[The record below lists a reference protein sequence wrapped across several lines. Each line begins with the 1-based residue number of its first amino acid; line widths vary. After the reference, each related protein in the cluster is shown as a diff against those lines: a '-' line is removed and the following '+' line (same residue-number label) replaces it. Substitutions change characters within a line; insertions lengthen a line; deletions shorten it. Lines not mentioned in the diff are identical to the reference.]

1 MDDFKKLTEQL
12 LKIYINA
19 GSVNNLGIENY
30 FDENISL
37 IGTGKHELFTNLH
50 EFLESFKFDVKRRG
64 KIRLEVRNL
73 HQEEERLDGDHVLA
87 HGTVDFTGLF
97 KDGSICFEMET
108 RFTIIY
114 KWTNGKWLVQHL
126 HHSTPDLEQ
135 MDGEEF
141 PLTLGKQIKKT
152 RQALHALGTA
162 YYHISRLNLKTKKIE
177 LVKRSREMDMGI
189 KENTADWDPQFKII
203 EDIIAEPFVQKYM
216 EFFDIQTMA
225 ARLHNKESMSSEFK
239 KKDGSWFLSM
249 VVPQSYDKNGN
260 VTSVLFANRDVTDEK
275 LRELK
280 QEEELREAKLKAECA
295 NKAKSSFLLNM
306 SHDIRTPMNA
316 IIGYAELASRHLQET
331 DKLGRY
337 LEEIQI
343 CGKELLSMLGNVL
356 DLARIENNKV
366 EMEYTVSN
374 VHECF
379 ENCVIMFQQQA
390 ESKNQTISLTEQIM
404 YPYVYMDE
412 PHLSEVCLNII
423 SNAIKYTNTGGWIS
437 CNVVQKSCEKED
449 WCNMIISITDN
460 GIGMSEE
467 FQKRIFEIFE
477 RERNTT
483 SSHIEGSGI
492 GMGITKKLVELM
504 DGTIEVKSKQG
515 KGSTFTVTIPCRK
528 ASEDDS
534 LVKKNSN
541 LSNKNCLN
549 GVRILLVEDNE
560 INTEIAT
567 ELLTEEGCIVETA
580 NDGVACIDMIEK
592 ADADYY
598 KMILMDIQMPVMNG
612 YDATLAI
619 RKMKDTKK
627 ARIPII
633 AMTAN
638 AFAEDAQKGLSVGM
652 NAHVAKPVDMNIL
665 VPTMLKFLSL

>member
-1 MDDFKKLTEQL
+1 M
-12 LKIYINA
+12 Y
-19 GSVNNLGIENY
+19 
-30 FDENISL
+30 
-37 IGTGKHELFTNLH
+37 
-50 EFLESFKFDVKRRG
+50 
-64 KIRLEVRNL
+64 
-73 HQEEERLDGDHVLA
+73 LDI
-87 HGTVDFTGLF
+87 
-97 KDGSICFEMET
+97 KD
-108 RFTIIY
+108 
-114 KWTNGKWLVQHL
+114 
-126 HHSTPDLEQ
+126 
-135 MDGEEF
+135 
-141 PLTLGKQIKKT
+141 
-152 RQALHALGTA
+152 
-162 YYHISRLNLKTKKIE
+162 
-177 LVKRSREMDMGI
+177 
-189 KENTADWDPQFKII
+189 NTADWNPQFEII
-203 EDIIAEPFVQKYM
+203 EDIIAEPFVQKYID
-216 EFFDIQTMA
+216 FFDIQTMA
-225 ARLHNKESMSSEFK
+225 ARLHNKEFMSSEFK

-249 VVPQSYDKNGN
+249 IVPQSYDKNGN
-260 VTSVLFANRDVTDEK
+260 ITSVLIANRDVTDEK

-295 NKAKSSFLLNM
+295 NRAKSSFLFNM

-337 LEEIQI
+337 LEKIQI
-343 CGKELLSMLGNVL
+343 CGKELLAMLGNVL

-390 ESKNQTISLTEQIM
+390 ESKDQTFSLTEQIM
-404 YPYVYMDE
+404 YPYVYMDA
-412 PHLSEVCLNII
+412 PHLSEICLNII
-423 SNAIKYTNTGGWIS
+423 SNAIKYTNTGGTIS
-437 CNVVQKSCEKED
+437 CNVLQKSCEKED
-449 WCNMIISITDN
+449 WCDIIITITDN

-467 FQKRIFEIFE
+467 FQKRIFETFE

-483 SSHIEGSGI
+483 LSHIDGSGI

-504 DGTIEVKSKQG
+504 GGTIEVKSKQG
-515 KGSTFTVTIPCRK
+515 EGSTFTVTIPCRK
-528 ASEDDS
+528 ESEEET
-534 LVKKNSN
+534 LAKKNSN
-541 LSNKNCLN
+541 LCNKNCLN

-598 KMILMDIQMPVMNG
+598 KLILMDIQMPVMNG

-619 RKMKDTKK
+619 RKMKDSKK

-638 AFAEDAQKGLSVGM
+638 AFAEDIQKVLSVGM

-665 VPTMLKFLSL
+665 VPTMMKYL

>member
-12 LKIYINA
+12 FEIYINA
-19 GSVNNLGIENY
+19 ESINDFDIENY

-50 EFLESFKFDVKRRG
+50 EFLESFKFDVKRRD
-64 KIRLEVRNL
+64 KIRIEVGNL
-73 HQEEERLDGDHVLA
+73 HQEEERLDDDHVLA
-87 HGTVDFTGLF
+87 HGTVDFIGLF
-97 KDGSICFEMET
+97 KDGSICFKMET

-114 KWTNGKWLVQHL
+114 RWTNGKWLVQHL
-126 HHSTPDLEQ
+126 HQSIPDLEQ

-141 PLTLGKQIKKT
+141 PVTLGKQMQRT
-152 RQALHALGTA
+152 RQAFYALGTA
-162 YYHISRLNLKTKKIE
+162 YYLILRLDLKTKRVE
-177 LVKRSREMDMGI
+177 LVKRTRKMNIDMKDNNIEWNLLIEII
-189 KENTADWDPQFKII
+189 KNV
-203 EDIIAEPFVQKYM
+203 IAEPFVQKYM

-225 ARLHNKESMSSEFK
+225 ARLYNKESMSSEFK
-239 KKDGSWFLSM
+239 LKEGSWFLSM
-249 VVPQSYDKNGN
+249 VVPQNYDKDGN
-260 VTSVLFANRDVTDEK
+260 VTSVLIANRDVTDEK
-275 LRELK
+275 LRELR

-295 NKAKSSFLLNM
+295 NKAKSSFLFNM

-316 IIGYAELASRHLQET
+316 IIGYAELASRHLREI

-337 LEEIQI
+337 LEEIRI

-356 DLARIENNKV
+356 DLARIENSKV

-379 ENCVIMFQQQA
+379 ENCVIMFRQQA
-390 ESKNQTISLTEQIM
+390 ESKNQTLSLTEQIM
-404 YPYVYMDE
+404 YPYVYMDM

-423 SNAIKYTNTGGWIS
+423 SNAIKYTNTGGTIS
-437 CNVVQKSCEKED
+437 CNVLQESCEKED
-449 WCNMIISITDN
+449 WCNMIITITDN

-467 FQKRIFEIFE
+467 FQKRIFETFE

-483 SSHIEGSGI
+483 LSHIDGSGI

-515 KGSTFTVTIPCRK
+515 EGSEFTVTIPCRK

-541 LSNKNCLN
+541 LCNKNCLN

-567 ELLTEEGCIVETA
+567 ELLKEEGCIVETA
-580 NDGVACIDMIEK
+580 NDGVACIDLIEK

-612 YDATLAI
+612 YDATLTI

-638 AFAEDAQKGLSVGM
+638 AFAEDVEKVLAVGM

-665 VPTMLKFLSL
+665 VPTMMKYL

>member
-390 ESKNQTISLTEQIM
+390 ESKNQTISLTEQIV

-467 FQKRIFEIFE
+467 FQKRIFETFE

-483 SSHIEGSGI
+483 LSHIDGSGI

>member
-12 LKIYINA
+12 MKIYSNA
-19 GSVNNLGIENY
+19 ESVNDLGIENY

-37 IGTGKHELFTNLH
+37 IGTGKHELFANLH

-64 KIRLEVRNL
+64 KIRIEVQNL
-73 HQEEERLDGDHVLA
+73 HQIEERLDDDHVLA
-87 HGTVDFTGLF
+87 HGTVDFVGLF
-97 KDGSICFEMET
+97 KDGSICFKMET

-126 HHSTPDLEQ
+126 HQSIPDLEQ

-141 PLTLGKQIKKT
+141 PVTLGKQVKKT
-152 RQALHALGTA
+152 RQAFHALGTA
-162 YYHISRLNLKTKKIE
+162 YYLILRLNLKTKRVEFVKKNRKINI
-177 LVKRSREMDMGI
+177 DI
-189 KENTADWDPQFKII
+189 KDNNI
-203 EDIIAEPFVQKYM
+203 EWNLQIETIERIIAEPFVQKCID
-216 EFFDIQTMA
+216 FFDIQTMA

-239 KKDGSWFLSM
+239 LKEGSWFLSM
-249 VVPQSYDKNGN
+249 VIPQNYDKNGN
-260 VTSVLFANRDVTDEK
+260 VTSVLIANRDVTDEK
-275 LRELK
+275 MRELR

-295 NKAKSSFLLNM
+295 NKAKSSFLFNM

-331 DKLGRY
+331 EKLGRY
-337 LEEIQI
+337 LEKIQI

-379 ENCVIMFQQQA
+379 ENCIIMFQQQA
-390 ESKNQTISLTEQIM
+390 ESKNQTLSLTEQIM
-404 YPYVYMDE
+404 YPYVYMDA

-423 SNAIKYTNTGGWIS
+423 SNAIKYTNTGGAIS

-449 WCNMIISITDN
+449 WCNMIITITDN

-483 SSHIEGSGI
+483 LSHIDGSGI

-504 DGTIEVKSKQG
+504 DGTIEVESKQG
-515 KGSTFTVTIPCRK
+515 EGSTFTVTIPCRK

-541 LSNKNCLN
+541 LCNKNCLN

-580 NDGVACIDMIEK
+580 NDGVVCIDMIEK

-612 YDATLAI
+612 YDSTRHI
-619 RKMKDTKK
+619 RALERPDIKSM
-627 ARIPII
+627 PII
-633 AMTAN
+633 AMSAN
-638 AFAEDAQKGLSVGM
+638 AFAEDIKLCKESGM
-652 NAHVAKPVDMNIL
+652 NEHIAKPIDFGKVLEIL
-665 VPTMLKFLSL
+665 EKYL

>member
-1 MDDFKKLTEQL
+1 MDDFKKLTKQL

-73 HQEEERLDGDHVLA
+73 HQEEERLDDDHVLA

-97 KDGSICFEMET
+97 KDGSICFKMET

-114 KWTNGKWLVQHL
+114 KWTNGKWMVQHL

-141 PLTLGKQIKKT
+141 PLALGEQVKKT

-189 KENTADWDPQFKII
+189 KENTSDWDPQFQII

-280 QEEELREAKLKAECA
+280 QQEELREAKLKAECA

-423 SNAIKYTNTGGWIS
+423 SNAIKYTNTGGRIS

-449 WCNMIISITDN
+449 WCNMIITITDN

-467 FQKRIFEIFE
+467 FQKRIFETFE

-483 SSHIEGSGI
+483 LSHIDGSGI

-504 DGTIEVKSKQG
+504 DGTIEVESKQG
-515 KGSTFTVTIPCRK
+515 EGSTFTVTIPCRK

-541 LSNKNCLN
+541 LCNKNCLN

-567 ELLTEEGCIVETA
+567 ELLKEEGCIVETA
-580 NDGVACIDMIEK
+580 NDGVVCIDMIEK

-612 YDATLAI
+612 YDATLTI

-627 ARIPII
+627 ASIPII

-638 AFAEDAQKGLSVGM
+638 AFAEDTQKALSVGM

-665 VPTMLKFLSL
+665 VPTMMKYL

>member
-1 MDDFKKLTEQL
+1 MDDFEKLTEQL
-12 LKIYINA
+12 LKIYVNA
-19 GSVNNLGIENY
+19 ESVNDFGIENY

-37 IGTGKHELFTNLH
+37 IGTGKHEIFRNLH
-50 EFLESFKFDVKRRG
+50 EFLESFEFDVKRRG
-64 KIRLEVRNL
+64 KIRIEIQNL
-73 HQEEERLDGDHVLA
+73 HQEEERLDDDHVLA
-87 HGTVDFTGLF
+87 HGTVDFAGLF
-97 KDGSICFEMET
+97 KDGSVCFKMET

-126 HHSTPDLEQ
+126 HQSTPDLEQ

-141 PLTLGKQIKKT
+141 PVTLGKQVKKT

-177 LVKRSREMDMGI
+177 LVKRSRKMDMDI
-189 KENTADWDPQFKII
+189 KDNIADWDPQFKII
-203 EDIIAEPFVQKYM
+203 EGIIAEPFVQKYID
-216 EFFDIQTMA
+216 FFDIQTMA

-239 KKDGSWFLSM
+239 KKNGSWFLSM
-249 VVPQSYDKNGN
+249 IIPQSYDKNGN
-260 VTSVLFANRDVTDEK
+260 VTSVLIANRDVTDEK
-275 LRELK
+275 KRELR

-295 NKAKSSFLLNM
+295 NKAKSSFLYNM

-316 IIGYAELASRHLQET
+316 IIGYADLAIRHLQET
-331 DKLGRY
+331 EKLGRY
-337 LEEIQI
+337 LEKIQI

-379 ENCVIMFQQQA
+379 ENCVTMFQQQA
-390 ESKNQTISLTEQIM
+390 ESKNQTLSLTEQVM
-404 YPYVYMDE
+404 YPYVYMDA
-412 PHLSEVCLNII
+412 PHLSEICLNII
-423 SNAIKYTNTGGWIS
+423 SNAIKYTNTGGTIS
-437 CNVVQKSCEKED
+437 CNVLQEPGKED
-449 WCNMIISITDN
+449 WCNMSITITDN

-467 FQKRIFEIFE
+467 FQKLIFESFE

-492 GMGITKKLVELM
+492 GMSITKKLVELM

-515 KGSTFTVTIPCRK
+515 EGSSFIVTVPCRK
-528 ASEDDS
+528 ALKEDTPE
-534 LVKKNSN
+534 KKNTN
-541 LSNKNCLN
+541 RHNKNCLN

-560 INTEIAT
+560 INTEIAR

-580 NDGVACIDMIEK
+580 DDGVACIDMVEK
-592 ADADYY
+592 AEADYY

-612 YDATLAI
+612 YDAALAI
-619 RKMKDTKK
+619 RKLKDAKK
-627 ARIPII
+627 SRIPIV

-638 AFAEDAQKGLSVGM
+638 AFAEDIQKVRSVGM
-652 NAHVAKPVDMNIL
+652 NDHVAKPVDMNIL
-665 VPTMLKFLSL
+665 VSTMMKYL

>member
-73 HQEEERLDGDHVLA
+73 HQEEERLDDDHVLA

-97 KDGSICFEMET
+97 KDGSICFKMET

-141 PLTLGKQIKKT
+141 PLALGKQVKKT

-189 KENTADWDPQFKII
+189 KENTSDWDPQFKII

-467 FQKRIFEIFE
+467 FQKRVFETFE

-541 LSNKNCLN
+541 LRNKNCLN

-665 VPTMLKFLSL
+665 VPTMLKFLGL